1 MAEICRRLGI
11 AFGGNARNT
20 CLPLH
25 VFISIIENDLASI
38 EELIGRHGKFVKSL
52 LNSRCMRDGH
62 PTITR
67 IFSELNL
74 QDKACLR
81 IIDKIEHRSFTLL
94 DRYFGSLGKRTLYIV
109 HVPWHFFV
117 AKRVEF

>member
-1 MAEICRRLGI
+1 MTEIYRRLGI

-52 LNSRCMRDGH
+52 LNSRCMRDAH

-67 IFSELNL
+67 ILSELNL
-74 QDKACLR
+74 QDKVCVR

-94 DRYFGSLGKRTLYIV
+94 DRYFGTLGKRTLYIV
-109 HVPWHFFV
+109 HVPWHFFA